1 MEQLNENKI
10 ICHIVGLNPEDKQKI
25 IEMCSKIKRYNL
37 IDLDDINN
45 KVLND
50 DEMNKLFKNYS
61 KLKKSKNDKYKDL
74 DKKMT
79 KYWEENMVK
88 KVYDLIPVKKKT
100 ILIGKNHHY
109 RLLSRKVNFLVS
121 NKFFIDS
128 NCKEEVKKG
137 IKYNLS
143 THHDD
148 IINGTFPVEFI
159 DYKHQL
165 KKRQLFEDSYIKSGY
180 TKIDVESVIN
190 ILESNSKNKIKGKG
204 LWISLQEPYNIGSKI
219 YPNNKPIYAYIDPV
233 LSLLNSFKNRENSYK
248 FESKKVVSIEQ
259 KDVKKLKKARYLYY
273 VSKEEFILAEAKN
286 KHKYI
291 TQNPVIILEKEKI
304 KNVYDKLIDL
314 KLLN

>member
-10 ICHIVGLNPEDKQKI
+10 ICHIVGLNPDDKKKI

-50 DEMNKLFKNYS
+50 EEMSKLFKNYS
-61 KLKKSKNDKYKDL
+61 KLKKSKNDKFKDV

-79 KYWEENMVK
+79 KYWEENMIK

-109 RLLSRKVNFLVS
+109 RLLSKKVNFLVS
-121 NKFFIDS
+121 SKFFIDS
-128 NCKEEVKKG
+128 NPKEEVKKG
-137 IKYNLS
+137 IKHNLS
-143 THHDD
+143 VHQDD

-180 TKIDVESVIN
+180 TKIDIDSVIN
-190 ILESNSKNKIKGKG
+190 ILESNSQNKIKGKG

-219 YPNNKPIYAYIDPV
+219 HPNKNPIYAYIDPV
-233 LSLLNSFKNRENSYK
+233 LSLLNSFKNRENNYK

-259 KDVKKLKKARYLYY
+259 KDVKKLKRPRYLYY
-273 VSKEEFILAEAKN
+273 VSKEDFILAETKN
-286 KHKYI
+286 KHKYV

-304 KNVYDKLIDL
+304 KNVYDKLVEL

>member
-128 NCKEEVKKG
+128 NSKEEVKKG

-143 THHDD
+143 AHQDD

-180 TKIDVESVIN
+180 TKIDVESVID

>member
-25 IEMCSKIKRYNL
+25 IEMCSKIKKYNL

-45 KVLND
+45 KVLNEE
-50 DEMNKLFKNYS
+50 EMSKLFKNYS
-61 KLKKSKNDKYKDL
+61 KLKKSKNDKYKDV

-109 RLLSRKVNFLVS
+109 RLLSKKVNFLVS

-128 NCKEEVKKG
+128 NSKEEVKKR
-137 IKYNLS
+137 IKHNLLV
-143 THHDD
+143 HQDE
-148 IINGTFPVEFI
+148 IINGSFPVEFI

-165 KKRQLFEDSYIKSGY
+165 KKRQLYEDSYINSGY
-180 TKIDVESVIN
+180 TKIDLNTVIN

-219 YPNNKPIYAYIDPV
+219 HPNKNPIYAYIDPV
-233 LSLLNSFKNRENSYK
+233 LSLLNSFKNRENNYK

-259 KDVKKLKKARYLYY
+259 KDVKKLKRPRYLYY
-273 VSKEEFILAEAKN
+273 VSKEDFILAETKN
-286 KHKYI
+286 KHKYV
-291 TQNPVIILEKEKI
+291 THNPVIILEKEKI
-304 KNVYDKLIDL
+304 KNVYDKFVEL

>member
-109 RLLSRKVNFLVS
+109 LLTMLLMN
-121 NKFFIDS
+121 
-128 NCKEEVKKG
+128 
-137 IKYNLS
+137 
-143 THHDD
+143 
-148 IINGTFPVEFI
+148 
-159 DYKHQL
+159 
-165 KKRQLFEDSYIKSGY
+165 YIKLFLY
-180 TKIDVESVIN
+180 QIQN
-190 ILESNSKNKIKGKG
+190 
-204 LWISLQEPYNIGSKI
+204 QMYQ
-219 YPNNKPIYAYIDPV
+219 
-233 LSLLNSFKNRENSYK
+233 
-248 FESKKVVSIEQ
+248 IE
-259 KDVKKLKKARYLYY
+259 
-273 VSKEEFILAEAKN
+273 
-286 KHKYI
+286 
-291 TQNPVIILEKEKI
+291 
-304 KNVYDKLIDL
+304 
-314 KLLN
+314 

>member
-1 MEQLNENKI
+1 M
-10 ICHIVGLNPEDKQKI
+10 
-25 IEMCSKIKRYNL
+25 S
-37 IDLDDINN
+37 
-45 KVLND
+45 
-50 DEMNKLFKNYS
+50 KLFKSYS

-128 NCKEEVKKG
+128 NSKEEVKKG

-143 THHDD
+143 AHQDD

-180 TKIDVESVIN
+180 TKIDVESVID